1 MGNIL
6 LSTSAYEVDTGGG
19 GLGILKKA
27 FFLKITLL
35 QMSILRTYP

>member
-19 GLGILKKA
+19 LGILKKH

-35 QMSILRTYP
+35 QMSILRTYL